1 MAALTALRKRGWD
14 GCEARPDGRGAFRV
28 PLSRTGEFSAAYVY
42 HPDLQTAER
51 MAVAAALVAE
61 GHDLIGLLRD
71 ARRHIEFGWHHEDDT
86 ELYAVVARVDAVLA
100 AVDGAA

>member
-61 GHDLIGLLRD
+61 GHDLIGLLRE
-71 ARRHIEFGWHHEDDT
+71 APTH
-86 ELYAVVARVDAVLA
+86 AVGYLPPQVRDWFDRMAAAVA
-100 AVDGAA
+100 AVDGAT